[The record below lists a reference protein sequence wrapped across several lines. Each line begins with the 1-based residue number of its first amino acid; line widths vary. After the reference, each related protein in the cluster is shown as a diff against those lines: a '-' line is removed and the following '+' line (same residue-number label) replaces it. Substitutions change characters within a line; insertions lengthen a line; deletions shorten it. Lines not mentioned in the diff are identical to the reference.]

1 MVLLVHRDEGG
12 IKMTITM
19 ASLLFV
25 GVVLTGVGLLLKWLE
40 EGGY

>member
-1 MVLLVHRDEGG
+1 
-12 IKMTITM
+12 MTVTV

-25 GVVLTGVGLLLKWLE
+25 GVVLTGVALLITWLE